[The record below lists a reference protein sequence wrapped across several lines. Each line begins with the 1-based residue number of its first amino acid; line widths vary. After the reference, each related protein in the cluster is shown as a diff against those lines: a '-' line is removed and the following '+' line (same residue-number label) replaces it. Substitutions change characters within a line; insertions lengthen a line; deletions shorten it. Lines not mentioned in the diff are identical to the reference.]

1 MTVGRRQR
9 WVPRAWVLLLALAGA
24 GVVALS
30 WTAPESAH
38 PRPGPD
44 AVSGYQQVSFSGC
57 AQDVAPDY
65 GVRSVSDIQCV
76 R

>member
-1 MTVGRRQR
+1 M
-9 WVPRAWVLLLALAGA
+9 LLLALAGA

-30 WTAPESAH
+30 WMAPEQQAGHS
-38 PRPGPD
+38 GPAAD
-44 AVSGYQQVSFSGC
+44 YQQVSYSRC

-65 GVRSVSDIQCV
+65 GVRSVSDIQCA